1 MTYASWNFF
10 KTSYVK
16 KTADYYEIFPDKTIY
31 SARINGP
38 QLIDSQF
45 IDPLLIESQLIWLRD
60 CPKPFLPPQIIDSQ
74 FIDPH

>member
-31 SARINGP
+31 SAQINGP

-45 IDPLLIESQLIWLRD
+45 IDPY
-60 CPKPFLPPQIIDSQ
+60 
-74 FIDPH
+74 

>member
-31 SARINGP
+31 SAQINGP

-45 IDPLLIESQLIWLRD
+45 IDPLLIESQLIWLIGIALNHF
-60 CPKPFLPPQIIDSQ
+60 FLPK
-74 FIDPH
+74 